1 MNLLKIT
8 YLLIVSF
15 AASFSIRVIGTLF
28 PAIFHDSYVVRIT
41 IFIHAFSML
50 LQLLFFIFFLIS
62 FAKTRALALKVV
74 SFLTILGSLTVSL
87 IYIKNF
93 GIAFDIEIL
102 QMFIINKYLHASIPL
117 VNSISQLLFF
127 AVFKS
132 KLTDDEQINLARP
145 ILAAIIGVGT
155 FFFLHLI
162 GLLKLIK
169 IPIFTWLEQ
178 IPRLVAVYTFPL
190 MGLAAVL
197 LLYFYISFYQY
208 ISSLNTKKQE

>member
-15 AASFSIRVIGTLF
+15 AASFSIRVVGTFF

-62 FAKTRALALKVV
+62 FAKTRELSLKVV
-74 SFLTILGSLTVSL
+74 SFLAILGSFTVLL

-102 QMFIINKYLHASIPL
+102 QLFIINKYLHASIPI
-117 VNSISQLLFF
+117 VNSIFQLLFF
-127 AVFKS
+127 IVFKS
-132 KLTDDEQINLARP
+132 DLTDDEQIHLARP

-155 FFFLHLI
+155 FVFLHLI
-162 GLLKLIK
+162 VLLKLFQP
-169 IPIFTWLEQ
+169 PIHTWFDQ
-178 IPRLVAVYTFPL
+178 IPRLVAIYTFPL
-190 MGLAAVL
+190 MGIAAIL
-197 LLYFYISFYQY
+197 MLYFYIRFYQY
-208 ISSLNTKKQE
+208 ISSLSIKK